1 MTTDTEQTLVPLRE
15 GMFEMPDTIDGTPV
29 LYGTHCTSCDA
40 TTGSSERKYCAR
52 CFKPTLE
59 RTTLGTTGTV
69 QSFTIVQQQLPG
81 SLMKVPYVIASTRLA
96 GGGGVQTILTGIEP
110 EDVRV
115 DIAVEICLRQV
126 TEDDSG
132 NPVVS
137 FFFRPVD
144 KD

>member
-1 MTTDTEQTLVPLRE
+1 
-15 GMFEMPDTIDGTPV
+15 V

-52 CFKPTLE
+52 CFEPTLE

-69 QSFTIVQQQLPG
+69 QSFTVVQQQLPG
-81 SLMKVPYVIASTRLA
+81 SLMKVPYVIASIRLA
-96 GGGGVQTILTGIEP
+96 GGGGVQTILTDIEP
-110 EDVRV
+110 ADVRV
-115 DIAVEICLRQV
+115 DISVEICLRQV

-137 FFFRPVD
+137 FFFRPAD